1 MVLLSSAVLC
11 SVSAEARRIGF
22 DQVVKLVTSEPK
34 VSSGAITPLDEWQGW
49 GLYRSREVFFSD
61 PKNDYARWGTRQ
73 DEDFTELAVWRTTN
87 GKAILGL
94 NLVEDF
100 PPQGCGDGP
109 CGPKAFFVGFNGSQ
123 FISIQKDT
131 KLIETACQG
140 EGYDQLFYAYPRF
153 SQSFRSAVQARF
165 KAYQSKLISP
175 KATATICLFPQH
187 GTSITVALHP
197 SFVAFAQRDKV
208 LPLYYFKFDKTK
220 GQFALSLQP

>member
-1 MVLLSSAVLC
+1 M
-11 SVSAEARRIGF
+11 
-22 DQVVKLVTSEPK
+22 VKLVTSEPK

-109 CGPKAFFVGFNGSQ
+109 CGPKAFLWASMARNLSRLKK
-123 FISIQKDT
+123 IQ
-131 KLIETACQG
+131 
-140 EGYDQLFYAYPRF
+140 
-153 SQSFRSAVQARF
+153 S
-165 KAYQSKLISP
+165 
-175 KATATICLFPQH
+175 
-187 GTSITVALHP
+187 
-197 SFVAFAQRDKV
+197 
-208 LPLYYFKFDKTK
+208 
-220 GQFALSLQP
+220 